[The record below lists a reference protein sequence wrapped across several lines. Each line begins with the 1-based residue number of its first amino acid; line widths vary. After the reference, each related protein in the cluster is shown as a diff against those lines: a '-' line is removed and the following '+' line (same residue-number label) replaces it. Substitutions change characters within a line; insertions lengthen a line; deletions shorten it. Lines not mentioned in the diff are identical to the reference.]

1 MTKSIRKVWTFG
13 SDSNPGAHY
22 ETLQYIDRTTSC
34 GCKGWTRRVASD
46 GSRSCKYTRWVDQGI
61 ADRHC
66 VASHD
71 YNNHQNSTQS
81 HVEQQTKP
89 LQGSDNASS
98 LSEHG
103 TKIIHYLQ
111 AGYPGLYLVSPEEQR
126 VEAELKSVL
135 QHLNRNRK
143 QGEQYQLCYWSVIDG
158 LVNTNTQQIH
168 SANDPLEVLQLRWS
182 ASGNPPVGGCV
193 F

>member
-1 MTKSIRKVWTFG
+1 MAAGPANT
-13 SDSNPGAHY
+13 PA
-22 ETLQYIDRTTSC
+22 
-34 GCKGWTRRVASD
+34 GWTRGSPTVTASLRTITTTIKTQLKVM
-46 GSRSCKYTRWVDQGI
+46 S
-61 ADRHC
+61 
-66 VASHD
+66 
-71 YNNHQNSTQS
+71 NNKPNHSKARTTQVRC
-81 HVEQQTKP
+81 H
-89 LQGSDNASS
+89 
-98 LSEHG
+98 EHG
-103 TKIIHYLQ
+103 TKIIYYLQ